1 MGFAVF
7 HIAKGKGS
15 AGGLGGHIDRTY
27 NVLNADKDR
36 EDLNFQLKVSNDN
49 GRKIIN
55 KKKGI
60 GLYEGT
66 INARESA
73 VIEKGHTGRKIRDNA
88 VTRLH
93 FILSGSHED
102 MKKIEK
108 DGKIL
113 EWAKDNLRYMGNTFG
128 TENIIEFAVHM
139 DERTPHIHAIV
150 VPISRE
156 TKTLNAKSMMSR
168 KQLKGYQTDY
178 AKAMSKYGLE
188 RGREGSRAKHETVK
202 EFYATIDQLKPKQH
216 IHRSVNAIDDL
227 KDQVKPKFTESKS
240 DVLNRAQEIFNNI
253 LRDIDRNHHRELKAA
268 LGSGDL
274 KNRKQFREEIY
285 RTKMKDDK
293 QVQELIKYARRLTS
307 LKKKDLDLI
316 DSLNSALKH
325 GNRNKVVEH
334 LQSWIDQSRNRGSQM
349 SK

>member
-27 NVLNADKDR
+27 KVLNADKHR
-36 EDLNFQLKVSNDN
+36 EHLNFQLRVRSDN
-49 GRKIIN
+49 GKKVIVR
-55 KKKGI
+55 KKGI

-73 VIEKGHTGRKIRDNA
+73 VVQKGHTGRKVRDNA

-93 FILSGSHED
+93 FVLSGSHED
-102 MKKIEK
+102 MKKLEK
-108 DGKIL
+108 EGKIL
-113 EWAKDNLRYMGNTFG
+113 EWAEDNLRYMGNTFG

-150 VPISRE
+150 VPINRE
-156 TKTLNAKSMMSR
+156 TKTLNAKSLMSR

-178 AKAMSKYGLE
+178 AKAMSKYGLQ
-188 RGREGSRAKHETVK
+188 RGRAGSRAKHETVK

-216 IHRSVNAIDDL
+216 IYRSTNAIEDL
-227 KDQVKPKFTESKS
+227 KDQVNPKFTESKS
-240 DVLNRAQEIFNNI
+240 DVLDRAQEIFNNI
-253 LRDIDRNHHRELKAA
+253 LRDIDQNHQRELKAA
-268 LGSGDL
+268 LGSGDI
-274 KNRKQFREEIY
+274 KNRKQFREDIY

-293 QVQELIKYARRLTS
+293 QVQELIKHARRFTS
-307 LKKKDLDLI
+307 VKKKDLELI
-316 DSLNSALKH
+316 NSLKSALKH
-325 GNRNKVVEH
+325 GNRNRVVEH
-334 LQSWIDQSRNRGSQM
+334 LQHWIDQTRNRGSQM